1 VALTHVRGFTLVE
14 LAVVLLVMATLLA
27 GLTLPLATQVQLR
40 RHEETRRQMDEA
52 REAVLGFAVVHGRLP
67 CPASA
72 QSRGEESFAP
82 GGGPADGRC
91 ADFHG
96 GFLPGATLGLPPLDT
111 EGFVRDAWGSPR
123 NRLRYAVFGPN
134 PVNGVEQALTRAN
147 GLQAATLS
155 GLGDAPHYLFICASG
170 AGVGPSSCGPAANQ
184 LTRRAAFVL
193 HSAGANAPAI
203 PQPGSDEAR
212 NLDGDAVFVSHEAR
226 LGTDPFDDVVTWVP
240 VSVLAARMLAAGRLP

>member
-1 VALTHVRGFTLVE
+1 MALIRQRGFTLVE

-27 GLTLPLATQVQLR
+27 GLTLPLATQVQMR
-40 RHEETRRQMDEA
+40 RLDETRRQMEEA
-52 REAVLGFAVVHGRLP
+52 REALLGFAVAHGRLP
-67 CPASA
+67 CPASL

-96 GFLPGATLGLPPLDT
+96 GYLPGATLGLSPLDM

-134 PVNGVEQALTRAN
+134 AVNGVEQALTRAN
-147 GLQAATLS
+147 GLQAATLT
-155 GLGDAPHYLFICASG
+155 GLGDAPHYLLICVSG
-170 AGVGPSSCGPAANQ
+170 SGVGPSSCGPAANQ

-193 HSAGANAPAI
+193 HSAGANAPAT
-203 PQPGSDEAR
+203 PSPGSDEAR
-212 NLDGDAVFVSHEAR
+212 NLDGDAVFVASEAR
-226 LGTDPFDDVVTWVP
+226 SGVDPFDDVVTWVP
-240 VSVLAARMLAAGRLP
+240 VGVLAARMLAAGRLP